1 MKINLKEHL
10 SLTEKRNAKSD
21 LLFSRKRNRRRCAA
35 FRNTQK
41 GLAFILPSFAGV
53 CIFWLIPYVDVIR
66 RSFCG
71 AVNGE
76 FVGIE
81 NYRTIF
87 ANKAFRLAA
96 GNTLRFFGV
105 CVPLLVVLSLII
117 AVLLAGQKRFTQIL
131 KSFFLLPMAIP
142 VASVVL
148 LWRLLFDDQGL
159 LNHLLHMLS
168 VQTTDWMN
176 TGASFYVLVISYIW
190 RNLGYDVVLWMAG
203 FFALMLLFTF
213 LSRAADSVNVAQ
225 VETKTAQ
232 NQVITHE
239 VTGTGKVMGTRER
252 AVFTQEGQ
260 KVEQVY
266 VQEGQNVKKGDALL
280 KFSVK
285 YLKKTIKE
293 KQDAIDVLQ
302 GKINDLI
309 SAESVNQQKRNNEFS
324 DAQENYNSA
333 VSSGNYSVQAAQNEA
348 AIARQKLQD
357 YYAQRDAAQ
366 NDVQDKIPDEEKF
379 SDSSEFDD
387 PGNTDDFGNTDDPEN
402 SDDSG
407 NTDRTDG
414 EGNKNTSGNGDNSN
428 AQDNSQEQALID
440 DIRAK
445 EEAVNEAMLSR
456 RRELQ
461 SAEQAIRD
469 TQIGD
474 ASDSTLENTQAE
486 LETAQKDLETLQKVL
501 ARKGKVKAP
510 CDGVIKS
517 LSAVTGSQTGAEAA
531 VVLYETKGTFR
542 FQAEVSKDDLKYI
555 KSGGE
560 VILKGADEKEIT
572 GAKVES
578 VKEDSSNENQY
589 ILSVQVPEGT
599 LSIGDTAEFTISQDA
614 GPFNVCVP
622 LSALY
627 EENGRY
633 YVYVT
638 DTQNTVLGE
647 VLVARKTYVNV
658 KDKNSSTAAL
668 ENGDLSSDQ
677 KIVTSSDREI
687 SSGSRI
693 RLLEE

>member
-1 MKINLKEHL
+1 MRYKNKSGRLWLLLAAITIMAAGFSMVTYAEEAIRTVSVTVTSSVEAEADEGTVSATSNSSKYRVVSCDFANSRGSWKAGETPKVNIMLEAEEGYYFNSIN
-10 SLTEKRNAKSD
+10 
-21 LLFSRKRNRRRCAA
+21 
-35 FRNTQK
+35 
-41 GLAFILPSFAGV
+41 AGKATV
-53 CIFWLIPYVDVIR
+53 K
-66 RSFCG
+66 G
-71 AVNGE
+71 AVYSSAKKGTDNH
-76 FVGIE
+76 
-81 NYRTIF
+81 
-87 ANKAFRLAA
+87 
-96 GNTLRFFGV
+96 
-105 CVPLLVVLSLII
+105 SLI
-117 AVLLAGQKRFTQIL
+117 
-131 KSFFLLPMAIP
+131 
-142 VASVVL
+142 
-148 LWRLLFDDQGL
+148 
-159 LNHLLHMLS
+159 LS
-168 VQTTDWMN
+168 VKLKGVKGTLGTVESAYWESTPLGKARWSKVENAPAYEVKLYCGDRMVYRVEKTSSTNYDFFSHMTTRGDYY
-176 TGASFYVLVISYIW
+176 F
-190 RNLGYDVVLWMAG
+190 
-203 FFALMLLFTF
+203 
-213 LSRAADSVNVAQ
+213 
-225 VETKTAQ
+225 
-232 NQVITHE
+232 
-239 VTGTGKVMGTRER
+239 KVR
-252 AVFTQEGQ
+252 AVAKTES
-260 KVEQVY
+260 EA
-266 VQEGQNVKKGDALL
+266 D
-280 KFSVK
+280 
-285 YLKKTIKE
+285 YLKAGEWTESDNQEIT

-407 NTDRTDG
+407 NTDRTDD

>member
-1 MKINLKEHL
+1 MKKIKLIK
-10 SLTEKRNAKSD
+10 
-21 LLFSRKRNRRRCAA
+21 
-35 FRNTQK
+35 
-41 GLAFILPSFAGV
+41 IL
-53 CIFWLIPYVDVIR
+53 
-66 RSFCG
+66 
-71 AVNGE
+71 
-76 FVGIE
+76 
-81 NYRTIF
+81 
-87 ANKAFRLAA
+87 
-96 GNTLRFFGV
+96 
-105 CVPLLVVLSLII
+105 
-117 AVLLAGQKRFTQIL
+117 
-131 KSFFLLPMAIP
+131 
-142 VASVVL
+142 
-148 LWRLLFDDQGL
+148 
-159 LNHLLHMLS
+159 
-168 VQTTDWMN
+168 
-176 TGASFYVLVISYIW
+176 
-190 RNLGYDVVLWMAG
+190 AG
-203 FFALMLLFTF
+203 FFVLMLLFTF

-232 NQVITHE
+232 NQVIAHE

-387 PGNTDDFGNTDDPEN
+387 PEN
-402 SDDSG
+402 SGDSG

-531 VVLYETKGTFR
+531 VVLYESKGTFR

-614 GPFNVCVP
+614 GPFNACVP

-647 VLVARKTYVNV
+647 ALVARKTYVNV

>member
-1 MKINLKEHL
+1 M
-10 SLTEKRNAKSD
+10 
-21 LLFSRKRNRRRCAA
+21 
-35 FRNTQK
+35 
-41 GLAFILPSFAGV
+41 
-53 CIFWLIPYVDVIR
+53 
-66 RSFCG
+66 
-71 AVNGE
+71 
-76 FVGIE
+76 
-81 NYRTIF
+81 
-87 ANKAFRLAA
+87 
-96 GNTLRFFGV
+96 
-105 CVPLLVVLSLII
+105 
-117 AVLLAGQKRFTQIL
+117 
-131 KSFFLLPMAIP
+131 
-142 VASVVL
+142 
-148 LWRLLFDDQGL
+148 
-159 LNHLLHMLS
+159 
-168 VQTTDWMN
+168 
-176 TGASFYVLVISYIW
+176 
-190 RNLGYDVVLWMAG
+190 
-203 FFALMLLFTF
+203 
-213 LSRAADSVNVAQ
+213 
-225 VETKTAQ
+225 
-232 NQVITHE
+232 
-239 VTGTGKVMGTRER
+239 
-252 AVFTQEGQ
+252 
-260 KVEQVY
+260 EQVY

-486 LETAQKDLETLQKVL
+486 LETAQKDLETLQK
-501 ARKGKVKAP
+501 AGTKGK
-510 CDGVIKS
+510 S
-517 LSAVTGSQTGAEAA
+517 
-531 VVLYETKGTFR
+531 
-542 FQAEVSKDDLKYI
+542 
-555 KSGGE
+555 
-560 VILKGADEKEIT
+560 
-572 GAKVES
+572 ES
-578 VKEDSSNENQY
+578 
-589 ILSVQVPEGT
+589 T
-599 LSIGDTAEFTISQDA
+599 L
-614 GPFNVCVP
+614 
-622 LSALY
+622 
-627 EENGRY
+627 
-633 YVYVT
+633 
-638 DTQNTVLGE
+638 
-647 VLVARKTYVNV
+647 
-658 KDKNSSTAAL
+658 
-668 ENGDLSSDQ
+668 
-677 KIVTSSDREI
+677 
-687 SSGSRI
+687 
-693 RLLEE
+693 

>member
-1 MKINLKEHL
+1 MKKIKLIK
-10 SLTEKRNAKSD
+10 
-21 LLFSRKRNRRRCAA
+21 
-35 FRNTQK
+35 
-41 GLAFILPSFAGV
+41 IL
-53 CIFWLIPYVDVIR
+53 
-66 RSFCG
+66 
-71 AVNGE
+71 
-76 FVGIE
+76 
-81 NYRTIF
+81 
-87 ANKAFRLAA
+87 
-96 GNTLRFFGV
+96 
-105 CVPLLVVLSLII
+105 
-117 AVLLAGQKRFTQIL
+117 
-131 KSFFLLPMAIP
+131 
-142 VASVVL
+142 
-148 LWRLLFDDQGL
+148 
-159 LNHLLHMLS
+159 
-168 VQTTDWMN
+168 
-176 TGASFYVLVISYIW
+176 
-190 RNLGYDVVLWMAG
+190 AG

-333 VSSGNYSVQAAQNEA
+333 VSSGNYSVQAAQ
-348 AIARQKLQD
+348 
-357 YYAQRDAAQ
+357 
-366 NDVQDKIPDEEKF
+366 KF

-531 VVLYETKGTFR
+531 VVLYESKGTFR

>member
-1 MKINLKEHL
+1 MKKIKLIK
-10 SLTEKRNAKSD
+10 
-21 LLFSRKRNRRRCAA
+21 
-35 FRNTQK
+35 
-41 GLAFILPSFAGV
+41 IL
-53 CIFWLIPYVDVIR
+53 
-66 RSFCG
+66 
-71 AVNGE
+71 
-76 FVGIE
+76 
-81 NYRTIF
+81 
-87 ANKAFRLAA
+87 
-96 GNTLRFFGV
+96 
-105 CVPLLVVLSLII
+105 
-117 AVLLAGQKRFTQIL
+117 
-131 KSFFLLPMAIP
+131 
-142 VASVVL
+142 
-148 LWRLLFDDQGL
+148 
-159 LNHLLHMLS
+159 
-168 VQTTDWMN
+168 
-176 TGASFYVLVISYIW
+176 
-190 RNLGYDVVLWMAG
+190 AG

-225 VETKTAQ
+225 VETKTVQ

-260 KVEQVY
+260 KVEQVC
-266 VQEGQNVKKGDALL
+266 VQEGQNVKKGDVLL

-285 YLKKTIKE
+285 YLEKTIKE

-309 SAESVNQQKRNNEFS
+309 SAQSVNQQKRNNDFS

-333 VSSGNYSVQAAQNEA
+333 VSSGNYSVQTAQNKA

-366 NDVQDKIPDEEKF
+366 DDVQDNVPDEEKF

-387 PGNTDDFGNTDDPEN
+387 PGNADDPDGT
-402 SDDSG
+402 DDSG
-407 NTDRTDG
+407 NTDHTD
-414 EGNKNTSGNGDNSN
+414 NTDHAGNGDNSGT
-428 AQDNSQEQALID
+428 QDNSQEQTLID
-440 DIRAK
+440 DVRAK
-445 EEAVNEAMLSR
+445 EEAVKEAMLNRSK
-456 RRELQ
+456 ELQ

-510 CDGVIKS
+510 CDGVVKT
-517 LSAVTGSQTGAEAA
+517 LNAVTGSQTGAEAA
-531 VVLYETKGTFR
+531 IVLYETKGTFK
-542 FQAEVSKDDLKYI
+542 FQADVSKDDLKYI
-555 KSGGE
+555 KTGGE

-578 VKEDSSNENQY
+578 VKEDSNNEDQY

-614 GPFNVCVP
+614 GPFNACVP

-638 DTQNTVLGE
+638 DTQNTILGD

-658 KDKNSSTAAL
+658 KDKNSSSAAL

-687 SSGSRI
+687 SNGSRI

>member
-1 MKINLKEHL
+1 MKKIKLIK
-10 SLTEKRNAKSD
+10 
-21 LLFSRKRNRRRCAA
+21 
-35 FRNTQK
+35 
-41 GLAFILPSFAGV
+41 IL
-53 CIFWLIPYVDVIR
+53 
-66 RSFCG
+66 
-71 AVNGE
+71 
-76 FVGIE
+76 
-81 NYRTIF
+81 
-87 ANKAFRLAA
+87 
-96 GNTLRFFGV
+96 
-105 CVPLLVVLSLII
+105 
-117 AVLLAGQKRFTQIL
+117 
-131 KSFFLLPMAIP
+131 
-142 VASVVL
+142 
-148 LWRLLFDDQGL
+148 
-159 LNHLLHMLS
+159 
-168 VQTTDWMN
+168 
-176 TGASFYVLVISYIW
+176 
-190 RNLGYDVVLWMAG
+190 AG

-414 EGNKNTSGNGDNSN
+414 EGNKNTSGNGDKSN

-440 DIRAK
+440 DIRTK

-531 VVLYETKGTFR
+531 VVLYESKGTFR

>member
-1 MKINLKEHL
+1 MKKIKLIK
-10 SLTEKRNAKSD
+10 
-21 LLFSRKRNRRRCAA
+21 
-35 FRNTQK
+35 
-41 GLAFILPSFAGV
+41 IL
-53 CIFWLIPYVDVIR
+53 
-66 RSFCG
+66 
-71 AVNGE
+71 
-76 FVGIE
+76 
-81 NYRTIF
+81 
-87 ANKAFRLAA
+87 
-96 GNTLRFFGV
+96 
-105 CVPLLVVLSLII
+105 
-117 AVLLAGQKRFTQIL
+117 
-131 KSFFLLPMAIP
+131 
-142 VASVVL
+142 
-148 LWRLLFDDQGL
+148 
-159 LNHLLHMLS
+159 
-168 VQTTDWMN
+168 
-176 TGASFYVLVISYIW
+176 
-190 RNLGYDVVLWMAG
+190 AG

-387 PGNTDDFGNTDDPEN
+387 PEN
-402 SDDSG
+402 SGDSG

-531 VVLYETKGTFR
+531 VVLYESKGTFR

-614 GPFNVCVP
+614 GPFNVCVS

>member
-1 MKINLKEHL
+1 M
-10 SLTEKRNAKSD
+10 
-21 LLFSRKRNRRRCAA
+21 
-35 FRNTQK
+35 
-41 GLAFILPSFAGV
+41 
-53 CIFWLIPYVDVIR
+53 
-66 RSFCG
+66 
-71 AVNGE
+71 
-76 FVGIE
+76 
-81 NYRTIF
+81 
-87 ANKAFRLAA
+87 
-96 GNTLRFFGV
+96 
-105 CVPLLVVLSLII
+105 
-117 AVLLAGQKRFTQIL
+117 
-131 KSFFLLPMAIP
+131 
-142 VASVVL
+142 
-148 LWRLLFDDQGL
+148 
-159 LNHLLHMLS
+159 
-168 VQTTDWMN
+168 
-176 TGASFYVLVISYIW
+176 
-190 RNLGYDVVLWMAG
+190 
-203 FFALMLLFTF
+203 
-213 LSRAADSVNVAQ
+213 
-225 VETKTAQ
+225 
-232 NQVITHE
+232 
-239 VTGTGKVMGTRER
+239 
-252 AVFTQEGQ
+252 
-260 KVEQVY
+260 
-266 VQEGQNVKKGDALL
+266 
-280 KFSVK
+280 
-285 YLKKTIKE
+285 
-293 KQDAIDVLQ
+293 
-302 GKINDLI
+302 
-309 SAESVNQQKRNNEFS
+309 NQQKRNNEFS

-387 PGNTDDFGNTDDPEN
+387 PEN
-402 SDDSG
+402 SGDSG

-531 VVLYETKGTFR
+531 VVLYESKGTFR

-614 GPFNVCVP
+614 GPFNACVP

>member
-1 MKINLKEHL
+1 MKKIKLIKI
-10 SLTEKRNAKSD
+10 
-21 LLFSRKRNRRRCAA
+21 
-35 FRNTQK
+35 
-41 GLAFILPSFAGV
+41 LAV
-53 CIFWLIPYVDVIR
+53 
-66 RSFCG
+66 
-71 AVNGE
+71 
-76 FVGIE
+76 
-81 NYRTIF
+81 
-87 ANKAFRLAA
+87 
-96 GNTLRFFGV
+96 
-105 CVPLLVVLSLII
+105 
-117 AVLLAGQKRFTQIL
+117 
-131 KSFFLLPMAIP
+131 
-142 VASVVL
+142 
-148 LWRLLFDDQGL
+148 
-159 LNHLLHMLS
+159 
-168 VQTTDWMN
+168 
-176 TGASFYVLVISYIW
+176 
-190 RNLGYDVVLWMAG
+190 

-232 NQVITHE
+232 NQVIAHE

-387 PGNTDDFGNTDDPEN
+387 PEN
-402 SDDSG
+402 SGDSG

-531 VVLYETKGTFR
+531 VVLYESKGTFR

-614 GPFNVCVP
+614 GPFNACVP

>member
-1 MKINLKEHL
+1 MKKIKLIK
-10 SLTEKRNAKSD
+10 
-21 LLFSRKRNRRRCAA
+21 
-35 FRNTQK
+35 
-41 GLAFILPSFAGV
+41 IL
-53 CIFWLIPYVDVIR
+53 
-66 RSFCG
+66 
-71 AVNGE
+71 
-76 FVGIE
+76 
-81 NYRTIF
+81 
-87 ANKAFRLAA
+87 
-96 GNTLRFFGV
+96 
-105 CVPLLVVLSLII
+105 
-117 AVLLAGQKRFTQIL
+117 
-131 KSFFLLPMAIP
+131 
-142 VASVVL
+142 
-148 LWRLLFDDQGL
+148 
-159 LNHLLHMLS
+159 
-168 VQTTDWMN
+168 
-176 TGASFYVLVISYIW
+176 
-190 RNLGYDVVLWMAG
+190 AG

-266 VQEGQNVKKGDALL
+266 VKEGQSVKKGDALL

-333 VSSGNYSVQAAQNEA
+333 VSSGNYSVQAAQN
-348 AIARQKLQD
+348 
-357 YYAQRDAAQ
+357 
-366 NDVQDKIPDEEKF
+366 DVQDKIPDEEKF

-407 NTDRTDG
+407 NTDRTDD

-428 AQDNSQEQALID
+428 AQDNSQEKALID

-501 ARKGKVKAP
+501 ARKGKVKAS

>member
-1 MKINLKEHL
+1 MKKIKLIK
-10 SLTEKRNAKSD
+10 
-21 LLFSRKRNRRRCAA
+21 
-35 FRNTQK
+35 
-41 GLAFILPSFAGV
+41 IL
-53 CIFWLIPYVDVIR
+53 
-66 RSFCG
+66 
-71 AVNGE
+71 
-76 FVGIE
+76 
-81 NYRTIF
+81 
-87 ANKAFRLAA
+87 
-96 GNTLRFFGV
+96 
-105 CVPLLVVLSLII
+105 
-117 AVLLAGQKRFTQIL
+117 
-131 KSFFLLPMAIP
+131 
-142 VASVVL
+142 
-148 LWRLLFDDQGL
+148 
-159 LNHLLHMLS
+159 
-168 VQTTDWMN
+168 
-176 TGASFYVLVISYIW
+176 
-190 RNLGYDVVLWMAG
+190 AG
-203 FFALMLLFTF
+203 FFVLMLLFTF

-232 NQVITHE
+232 NQVIAHE

-387 PGNTDDFGNTDDPEN
+387 PEN
-402 SDDSG
+402 SGDSG

-614 GPFNVCVP
+614 GPFNACVP

>member
-1 MKINLKEHL
+1 M
-10 SLTEKRNAKSD
+10 
-21 LLFSRKRNRRRCAA
+21 
-35 FRNTQK
+35 
-41 GLAFILPSFAGV
+41 
-53 CIFWLIPYVDVIR
+53 
-66 RSFCG
+66 
-71 AVNGE
+71 
-76 FVGIE
+76 
-81 NYRTIF
+81 
-87 ANKAFRLAA
+87 
-96 GNTLRFFGV
+96 
-105 CVPLLVVLSLII
+105 
-117 AVLLAGQKRFTQIL
+117 
-131 KSFFLLPMAIP
+131 
-142 VASVVL
+142 
-148 LWRLLFDDQGL
+148 
-159 LNHLLHMLS
+159 
-168 VQTTDWMN
+168 
-176 TGASFYVLVISYIW
+176 
-190 RNLGYDVVLWMAG
+190 
-203 FFALMLLFTF
+203 
-213 LSRAADSVNVAQ
+213 
-225 VETKTAQ
+225 
-232 NQVITHE
+232 
-239 VTGTGKVMGTRER
+239 
-252 AVFTQEGQ
+252 
-260 KVEQVY
+260 EQVY

-387 PGNTDDFGNTDDPEN
+387 PEN
-402 SDDSG
+402 SGDSG

-531 VVLYETKGTFR
+531 VVLYESKGTFR

-614 GPFNVCVP
+614 GPFNACVP

>member
-1 MKINLKEHL
+1 MKKIKLIK
-10 SLTEKRNAKSD
+10 
-21 LLFSRKRNRRRCAA
+21 
-35 FRNTQK
+35 
-41 GLAFILPSFAGV
+41 IL
-53 CIFWLIPYVDVIR
+53 
-66 RSFCG
+66 
-71 AVNGE
+71 
-76 FVGIE
+76 
-81 NYRTIF
+81 
-87 ANKAFRLAA
+87 
-96 GNTLRFFGV
+96 
-105 CVPLLVVLSLII
+105 
-117 AVLLAGQKRFTQIL
+117 
-131 KSFFLLPMAIP
+131 
-142 VASVVL
+142 
-148 LWRLLFDDQGL
+148 
-159 LNHLLHMLS
+159 
-168 VQTTDWMN
+168 
-176 TGASFYVLVISYIW
+176 
-190 RNLGYDVVLWMAG
+190 AG

-387 PGNTDDFGNTDDPEN
+387 PEN
-402 SDDSG
+402 SGDSG
-407 NTDRTDG
+407 NTDRTDS

-531 VVLYETKGTFR
+531 VVLYESKGTFR

-614 GPFNVCVP
+614 GPFNACVP

>member
-1 MKINLKEHL
+1 MKKIKLIK
-10 SLTEKRNAKSD
+10 
-21 LLFSRKRNRRRCAA
+21 
-35 FRNTQK
+35 
-41 GLAFILPSFAGV
+41 IL
-53 CIFWLIPYVDVIR
+53 
-66 RSFCG
+66 
-71 AVNGE
+71 
-76 FVGIE
+76 
-81 NYRTIF
+81 
-87 ANKAFRLAA
+87 
-96 GNTLRFFGV
+96 
-105 CVPLLVVLSLII
+105 
-117 AVLLAGQKRFTQIL
+117 
-131 KSFFLLPMAIP
+131 
-142 VASVVL
+142 
-148 LWRLLFDDQGL
+148 
-159 LNHLLHMLS
+159 
-168 VQTTDWMN
+168 
-176 TGASFYVLVISYIW
+176 
-190 RNLGYDVVLWMAG
+190 AG

-387 PGNTDDFGNTDDPEN
+387 PEN
-402 SDDSG
+402 SGDSG

-531 VVLYETKGTFR
+531 VVLYESKGTFR

-627 EENGRY
+627 EENGRS

>member
-1 MKINLKEHL
+1 MKKIKLIK
-10 SLTEKRNAKSD
+10 
-21 LLFSRKRNRRRCAA
+21 
-35 FRNTQK
+35 
-41 GLAFILPSFAGV
+41 IL
-53 CIFWLIPYVDVIR
+53 
-66 RSFCG
+66 
-71 AVNGE
+71 
-76 FVGIE
+76 
-81 NYRTIF
+81 
-87 ANKAFRLAA
+87 
-96 GNTLRFFGV
+96 
-105 CVPLLVVLSLII
+105 
-117 AVLLAGQKRFTQIL
+117 
-131 KSFFLLPMAIP
+131 
-142 VASVVL
+142 
-148 LWRLLFDDQGL
+148 
-159 LNHLLHMLS
+159 
-168 VQTTDWMN
+168 
-176 TGASFYVLVISYIW
+176 
-190 RNLGYDVVLWMAG
+190 AG

-387 PGNTDDFGNTDDPEN
+387 PEN
-402 SDDSG
+402 SGDSG

-531 VVLYETKGTFR
+531 VVLYESKGTFR

-627 EENGRY
+627 EENDRY

>member
-1 MKINLKEHL
+1 MKKIKLIK
-10 SLTEKRNAKSD
+10 
-21 LLFSRKRNRRRCAA
+21 
-35 FRNTQK
+35 
-41 GLAFILPSFAGV
+41 IL
-53 CIFWLIPYVDVIR
+53 
-66 RSFCG
+66 
-71 AVNGE
+71 
-76 FVGIE
+76 
-81 NYRTIF
+81 
-87 ANKAFRLAA
+87 
-96 GNTLRFFGV
+96 
-105 CVPLLVVLSLII
+105 
-117 AVLLAGQKRFTQIL
+117 
-131 KSFFLLPMAIP
+131 
-142 VASVVL
+142 
-148 LWRLLFDDQGL
+148 
-159 LNHLLHMLS
+159 
-168 VQTTDWMN
+168 
-176 TGASFYVLVISYIW
+176 
-190 RNLGYDVVLWMAG
+190 AG

-232 NQVITHE
+232 NQVIAHE

-387 PGNTDDFGNTDDPEN
+387 PEN
-402 SDDSG
+402 SGDSG
-407 NTDRTDG
+407 NTDRTDS

-531 VVLYETKGTFR
+531 VVLYESKGTFR

-614 GPFNVCVP
+614 GPFNACVP

>member
-1 MKINLKEHL
+1 MKKIKLIK
-10 SLTEKRNAKSD
+10 
-21 LLFSRKRNRRRCAA
+21 
-35 FRNTQK
+35 
-41 GLAFILPSFAGV
+41 IL
-53 CIFWLIPYVDVIR
+53 
-66 RSFCG
+66 
-71 AVNGE
+71 
-76 FVGIE
+76 
-81 NYRTIF
+81 
-87 ANKAFRLAA
+87 
-96 GNTLRFFGV
+96 
-105 CVPLLVVLSLII
+105 
-117 AVLLAGQKRFTQIL
+117 
-131 KSFFLLPMAIP
+131 
-142 VASVVL
+142 
-148 LWRLLFDDQGL
+148 
-159 LNHLLHMLS
+159 
-168 VQTTDWMN
+168 
-176 TGASFYVLVISYIW
+176 
-190 RNLGYDVVLWMAG
+190 AG

-252 AVFTQEGQ
+252 AVFTQKGQ

-348 AIARQKLQD
+348 VIARQKLQD

-387 PGNTDDFGNTDDPEN
+387 PEN
-402 SDDSG
+402 SGDSG

-414 EGNKNTSGNGDNSN
+414 EGNKNTSGNGDNS
-428 AQDNSQEQALID
+428 QEQALID
-440 DIRAK
+440 DIRTK

-531 VVLYETKGTFR
+531 VVLYESKGTFR

>member
-1 MKINLKEHL
+1 M
-10 SLTEKRNAKSD
+10 
-21 LLFSRKRNRRRCAA
+21 
-35 FRNTQK
+35 
-41 GLAFILPSFAGV
+41 
-53 CIFWLIPYVDVIR
+53 
-66 RSFCG
+66 
-71 AVNGE
+71 
-76 FVGIE
+76 
-81 NYRTIF
+81 
-87 ANKAFRLAA
+87 
-96 GNTLRFFGV
+96 
-105 CVPLLVVLSLII
+105 
-117 AVLLAGQKRFTQIL
+117 
-131 KSFFLLPMAIP
+131 
-142 VASVVL
+142 
-148 LWRLLFDDQGL
+148 
-159 LNHLLHMLS
+159 
-168 VQTTDWMN
+168 
-176 TGASFYVLVISYIW
+176 
-190 RNLGYDVVLWMAG
+190 
-203 FFALMLLFTF
+203 
-213 LSRAADSVNVAQ
+213 
-225 VETKTAQ
+225 
-232 NQVITHE
+232 
-239 VTGTGKVMGTRER
+239 
-252 AVFTQEGQ
+252 
-260 KVEQVY
+260 EQVY

-428 AQDNSQEQALID
+428 AQDNSQEQA
-440 DIRAK
+440 
-445 EEAVNEAMLSR
+445 
-456 RRELQ
+456 
-461 SAEQAIRD
+461 IRD

-531 VVLYETKGTFR
+531 VVLYESKGTFR

-693 RLLEE
+693 RLREE

>member
-1 MKINLKEHL
+1 MKKIKLIK
-10 SLTEKRNAKSD
+10 
-21 LLFSRKRNRRRCAA
+21 
-35 FRNTQK
+35 
-41 GLAFILPSFAGV
+41 IL
-53 CIFWLIPYVDVIR
+53 
-66 RSFCG
+66 
-71 AVNGE
+71 
-76 FVGIE
+76 
-81 NYRTIF
+81 
-87 ANKAFRLAA
+87 
-96 GNTLRFFGV
+96 
-105 CVPLLVVLSLII
+105 
-117 AVLLAGQKRFTQIL
+117 
-131 KSFFLLPMAIP
+131 
-142 VASVVL
+142 
-148 LWRLLFDDQGL
+148 
-159 LNHLLHMLS
+159 
-168 VQTTDWMN
+168 
-176 TGASFYVLVISYIW
+176 
-190 RNLGYDVVLWMAG
+190 AG

-387 PGNTDDFGNTDDPEN
+387 PEN
-402 SDDSG
+402 SGDSG

-414 EGNKNTSGNGDNSN
+414 EGNKNTSGNG
-428 AQDNSQEQALID
+428 DNSQEQALID

-531 VVLYETKGTFR
+531 VVLYESKGTFR

-622 LSALY
+622 LSTLY

>member
-1 MKINLKEHL
+1 MKKIKLIK
-10 SLTEKRNAKSD
+10 
-21 LLFSRKRNRRRCAA
+21 
-35 FRNTQK
+35 
-41 GLAFILPSFAGV
+41 IL
-53 CIFWLIPYVDVIR
+53 
-66 RSFCG
+66 
-71 AVNGE
+71 
-76 FVGIE
+76 
-81 NYRTIF
+81 
-87 ANKAFRLAA
+87 
-96 GNTLRFFGV
+96 
-105 CVPLLVVLSLII
+105 
-117 AVLLAGQKRFTQIL
+117 
-131 KSFFLLPMAIP
+131 
-142 VASVVL
+142 
-148 LWRLLFDDQGL
+148 
-159 LNHLLHMLS
+159 
-168 VQTTDWMN
+168 
-176 TGASFYVLVISYIW
+176 
-190 RNLGYDVVLWMAG
+190 AG
-203 FFALMLLFTF
+203 FFVLMLLFTF

-232 NQVITHE
+232 NQVIAHE

-252 AVFTQEGQ
+252 AVFTQERQ

-387 PGNTDDFGNTDDPEN
+387 PEN
-402 SDDSG
+402 SGDSG

-531 VVLYETKGTFR
+531 VVLYESKGTFR

-614 GPFNVCVP
+614 GPFNACVP

>member
-1 MKINLKEHL
+1 MKKIKLIK
-10 SLTEKRNAKSD
+10 
-21 LLFSRKRNRRRCAA
+21 
-35 FRNTQK
+35 
-41 GLAFILPSFAGV
+41 IL
-53 CIFWLIPYVDVIR
+53 
-66 RSFCG
+66 
-71 AVNGE
+71 
-76 FVGIE
+76 
-81 NYRTIF
+81 
-87 ANKAFRLAA
+87 
-96 GNTLRFFGV
+96 
-105 CVPLLVVLSLII
+105 
-117 AVLLAGQKRFTQIL
+117 
-131 KSFFLLPMAIP
+131 
-142 VASVVL
+142 
-148 LWRLLFDDQGL
+148 
-159 LNHLLHMLS
+159 
-168 VQTTDWMN
+168 
-176 TGASFYVLVISYIW
+176 
-190 RNLGYDVVLWMAG
+190 AG

-309 SAESVNQQKRNNEFS
+309 SAESVNQQKRNNGFS

-333 VSSGNYSVQAAQNEA
+333 VSSGNYSVQ
-348 AIARQKLQD
+348 
-357 YYAQRDAAQ
+357 AAQ

-531 VVLYETKGTFR
+531 VVLYESKGTFR

>member
-1 MKINLKEHL
+1 MKKIKLIK
-10 SLTEKRNAKSD
+10 
-21 LLFSRKRNRRRCAA
+21 
-35 FRNTQK
+35 
-41 GLAFILPSFAGV
+41 IL
-53 CIFWLIPYVDVIR
+53 
-66 RSFCG
+66 
-71 AVNGE
+71 
-76 FVGIE
+76 
-81 NYRTIF
+81 
-87 ANKAFRLAA
+87 
-96 GNTLRFFGV
+96 
-105 CVPLLVVLSLII
+105 
-117 AVLLAGQKRFTQIL
+117 
-131 KSFFLLPMAIP
+131 
-142 VASVVL
+142 
-148 LWRLLFDDQGL
+148 
-159 LNHLLHMLS
+159 
-168 VQTTDWMN
+168 
-176 TGASFYVLVISYIW
+176 
-190 RNLGYDVVLWMAG
+190 AG

-387 PGNTDDFGNTDDPEN
+387 PEN

-407 NTDRTDG
+407 NTDRTDS
-414 EGNKNTSGNGDNSN
+414 EGNKNTSGNGGNSN
-428 AQDNSQEQALID
+428 AQDNSQELALID

-531 VVLYETKGTFR
+531 VVLYESKGTFR

-614 GPFNVCVP
+614 GPFNACVP

>member
-1 MKINLKEHL
+1 MKKIKLIK
-10 SLTEKRNAKSD
+10 
-21 LLFSRKRNRRRCAA
+21 
-35 FRNTQK
+35 
-41 GLAFILPSFAGV
+41 IL
-53 CIFWLIPYVDVIR
+53 
-66 RSFCG
+66 
-71 AVNGE
+71 
-76 FVGIE
+76 
-81 NYRTIF
+81 
-87 ANKAFRLAA
+87 
-96 GNTLRFFGV
+96 
-105 CVPLLVVLSLII
+105 
-117 AVLLAGQKRFTQIL
+117 
-131 KSFFLLPMAIP
+131 
-142 VASVVL
+142 
-148 LWRLLFDDQGL
+148 
-159 LNHLLHMLS
+159 
-168 VQTTDWMN
+168 
-176 TGASFYVLVISYIW
+176 
-190 RNLGYDVVLWMAG
+190 AG

-387 PGNTDDFGNTDDPEN
+387 PEN
-402 SDDSG
+402 SGDSG

-456 RRELQ
+456 TRELQ

-531 VVLYETKGTFR
+531 VVLYESKGTFR

-614 GPFNVCVP
+614 GPFNACVP

>member
-1 MKINLKEHL
+1 MKKIKLIK
-10 SLTEKRNAKSD
+10 
-21 LLFSRKRNRRRCAA
+21 
-35 FRNTQK
+35 
-41 GLAFILPSFAGV
+41 IL
-53 CIFWLIPYVDVIR
+53 
-66 RSFCG
+66 
-71 AVNGE
+71 
-76 FVGIE
+76 
-81 NYRTIF
+81 
-87 ANKAFRLAA
+87 
-96 GNTLRFFGV
+96 
-105 CVPLLVVLSLII
+105 
-117 AVLLAGQKRFTQIL
+117 
-131 KSFFLLPMAIP
+131 
-142 VASVVL
+142 
-148 LWRLLFDDQGL
+148 
-159 LNHLLHMLS
+159 
-168 VQTTDWMN
+168 
-176 TGASFYVLVISYIW
+176 
-190 RNLGYDVVLWMAG
+190 AG

-266 VQEGQNVKKGDALL
+266 VKEGQSVKKGDALL

-387 PGNTDDFGNTDDPEN
+387 PEN
-402 SDDSG
+402 SGDSG

-531 VVLYETKGTFR
+531 VVLYESKGTFR

-599 LSIGDTAEFTISQDA
+599 LSIGDIAEFTISQDA
-614 GPFNVCVP
+614 GPFNACVP

>member
-1 MKINLKEHL
+1 M
-10 SLTEKRNAKSD
+10 
-21 LLFSRKRNRRRCAA
+21 
-35 FRNTQK
+35 
-41 GLAFILPSFAGV
+41 
-53 CIFWLIPYVDVIR
+53 
-66 RSFCG
+66 
-71 AVNGE
+71 
-76 FVGIE
+76 
-81 NYRTIF
+81 
-87 ANKAFRLAA
+87 
-96 GNTLRFFGV
+96 
-105 CVPLLVVLSLII
+105 
-117 AVLLAGQKRFTQIL
+117 
-131 KSFFLLPMAIP
+131 
-142 VASVVL
+142 
-148 LWRLLFDDQGL
+148 
-159 LNHLLHMLS
+159 
-168 VQTTDWMN
+168 
-176 TGASFYVLVISYIW
+176 
-190 RNLGYDVVLWMAG
+190 
-203 FFALMLLFTF
+203 
-213 LSRAADSVNVAQ
+213 
-225 VETKTAQ
+225 
-232 NQVITHE
+232 
-239 VTGTGKVMGTRER
+239 
-252 AVFTQEGQ
+252 
-260 KVEQVY
+260 
-266 VQEGQNVKKGDALL
+266 
-280 KFSVK
+280 
-285 YLKKTIKE
+285 
-293 KQDAIDVLQ
+293 
-302 GKINDLI
+302 
-309 SAESVNQQKRNNEFS
+309 
-324 DAQENYNSA
+324 
-333 VSSGNYSVQAAQNEA
+333 
-348 AIARQKLQD
+348 
-357 YYAQRDAAQ
+357 
-366 NDVQDKIPDEEKF
+366 
-379 SDSSEFDD
+379 
-387 PGNTDDFGNTDDPEN
+387 
-402 SDDSG
+402 
-407 NTDRTDG
+407 
-414 EGNKNTSGNGDNSN
+414 
-428 AQDNSQEQALID
+428 ID

-531 VVLYETKGTFR
+531 VVLYETKGAFR